1 MLLES
6 HLILRVLLKRKHE
19 AIFPYSL
26 FKTKN
31 SINAIQ
37 EVLDITLDASCNCGF
52 LKLYS

>member
-26 FKTKN
+26 FKTN
-31 SINAIQ
+31 SVIAIKKI
-37 EVLDITLDASCNCGF
+37 LDITLDASCNCGF